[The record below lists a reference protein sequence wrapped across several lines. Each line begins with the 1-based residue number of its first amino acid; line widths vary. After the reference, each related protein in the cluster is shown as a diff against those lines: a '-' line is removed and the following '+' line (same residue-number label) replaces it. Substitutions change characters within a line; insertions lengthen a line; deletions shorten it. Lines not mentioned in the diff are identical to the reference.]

1 MKKFLL
7 VLFAAGLTS
16 TAAFAQAGGPAGD
29 PSDEVTVTV
38 SINDWL
44 SLAVT
49 SGDNL
54 VWNLSAPE
62 DYTNPA
68 VTRLSSGLRISS
80 AKDNAAVYVYGD
92 LNLTDAS
99 TGEVIPAA
107 FIEYTALL
115 GATASYTPISVSASA
130 PGLVT
135 AGLPAGINDITVSNQ
150 INIPFGAYRPG
161 NYTGT
166 LYYTAVYE

>member
-7 VLFAAGLTS
+7 VLFVAGLTS

-38 SINDWL
+38 NINDWL

-68 VTRLSSGLRISS
+68 VTRLSSGLRVSS
-80 AKDNAAVYVYGD
+80 AKDDAAVYVYGD
-92 LNLTDAS
+92 LNLSGAG
-99 TGEVIPAA
+99 TGEVIPLTMV
-107 FIEYTALL
+107 EYTLIGALAV
-115 GATASYTPISVSASA
+115 GYAPISVSASA
-130 PGLVT
+130 PSLVT

-150 INIPFGAYRPG
+150 INIPFGAYRPDT
-161 NYTGT
+161 YTGT